1 MSRPDLEQ
9 MTDKQLRTYVLA
21 NRQDAEAFYA
31 FIERM
36 RQKPPIAVLGPD
48 DPLPA
53 ELIDRLEA
61 EGRKF
66 RSKGNVDEDKPL

>member
-9 MTDKQLRTYVLA
+9 MTDKQLRAYVLA
-21 NRQDAEAFYA
+21 NRQDAEAFYLYV
-31 FIERM
+31 ERM

-48 DPLPA
+48 DPLPP
-53 ELIDRLEA
+53 ELIKRLEA

-66 RSKGNVDEDKPL
+66 RSRGDTDE